1 MSMNDDEIPAG
12 VSKEHVDFMRQLAEN
27 VRIMLG
33 DAGMVAVVGNEQ
45 NGVYGIMISV
55 HQLPPGLVMV
65 AVVNMITDKVLMEMS
80 ERHNQ
85 VVQASEKSMSKFV
98 N

>member
-1 MSMNDDEIPAG
+1 MSMDDDEIPAG
-12 VSKEHVDFMRQLAEN
+12 VTKEHVDFMRQLAEN
-27 VRIMLG
+27 VRLMLG

-65 AVVNMITDKVLMEMS
+65 AIANMITDKLLLEMS